1 MRVLIA
7 CDDPARRDAFLDALR
22 QADISAI
29 AAPPRGAATLELAR
43 RHRPDVVWLDDE
55 LPGLGGVPGL
65 QKLAAETPDSHVVTL
80 AGEYE
85 EGRGVRAVMAGAA
98 GYLSREIAPATL
110 PRVVRAVM
118 RGEVATPR
126 SLTPALIGLARS
138 DMGMRP
144 VRSVLTPREWEVL
157 DLLTSGASTKEIT
170 DELVISLETV
180 QSHIKHILRKLGV
193 HSRGEA
199 VARALELRR
208 NRPEFGAEFSARS
221 DSAWGE
227 RCP

>member
-7 CDDPARRDAFLDALR
+7 CNDPGNRDALLDALR

-29 AAPPRGAATLELAR
+29 AAPPDGAATLELAR
-43 RHRPDVVWLDDE
+43 RHRPDVVLLDDE

-65 QKLAAETPDSHVVTL
+65 QKLAAEIPDSRIVML
-80 AGEYE
+80 AADYE
-85 EGRGVRAVMAGAA
+85 ERRGVRAILAGAA
-98 GYLSREIAPATL
+98 GYLSREIATAAPQ
-110 PRVVRAVM
+110 RVVRAVM
-118 RGEVATPR
+118 RGEVVTPR
-126 SLTPALIGLARS
+126 SLTPALIELARS
-138 DMGMRP
+138 DVGIRP

-157 DLLTSGASTKEIT
+157 DLLTTGASTHEIS

-199 VARALELRR
+199 IARARELRR
-208 NRPEFGAEFSARS
+208 HRPNAAK
-221 DSAWGE
+221 
-227 RCP
+227 

>member
-43 RHRPDVVWLDDE
+43 RHRPDVVWLDDD

-65 QKLAAETPDSHVVTL
+65 QKLAVETPDSRIVTI
-80 AGEYE
+80 AAHYE
-85 EGRGVRAVMAGAA
+85 EDRGVRAILAGAA
-98 GYLSREIAPATL
+98 GYLSREIAPAAM

-118 RGEVATPR
+118 RGEVVTPR
-126 SLTPALIGLARS
+126 SLTPALIELARS
-138 DMGMRP
+138 EVGTRP
-144 VRSVLTPREWEVL
+144 VKSVLTPREWEVL
-157 DLLTSGASTKEIT
+157 DLLTAGASTKEIS
-170 DELVISLETV
+170 DELVVSLETV
-180 QSHIKHILRKLGV
+180 QSHIKHLLRKLGV

-199 VARALELRR
+199 IARVHEFRR
-208 NRPEFGAEFSARS
+208 ISRRRS
-221 DSAWGE
+221 
-227 RCP
+227 